1 MDSLG
6 PGEILLIVAAIAL
19 LFGAKRLPEVARSL
33 GRARSEFR
41 KGLEEGERSAAS
53 NPSEGQAQPPASP
66 QPDEGQVGPDQLTP
80 GPGS

>member
-33 GRARSEFR
+33 GRARTEFR
-41 KGLEEGERSAAS
+41 KGLEEGERSVS
-53 NPSEGQAQPPASP
+53 PKPEPAKPDSAK
-66 QPDEGQVGPDQLTP
+66 PDEGQVEPDGLTP
-80 GPGS
+80 GHGA